1 MQISPWVTIHS
12 QTVNRSPINLSSA
25 TRLADWLERQRRWL
39 LLGLL
44 LLLHLGLMQG
54 VDSLLGRTM
63 LVAHIGLFIL
73 WQPFISAEHRLNYSH
88 FAGIIA
94 LVGAAIAWL
103 NWGTLAVGDVHRRHH
118 RRQGFFLRRALE
130 QALHLMALAYL
141 VMVLLIFILPQAL
154 PHSQPHQE
162 VFALLTRYGLPLLLL
177 GMAILPHE
185 GEQEQRAEVI
195 DLVYSI
201 FVFLMLAVL
210 VLGSLAF
217 MQVWQ
222 LGYVESL
229 LGALATNALL
239 LFLFSWTW
247 NPLAGFSGLGALFSR
262 YLLSIG
268 LPFENWMHAL
278 AAHSQR
284 ESNPEKFLAS
294 TCADLA
300 NLLPWV
306 VGGEWQANRKQG
318 EFGMREDKS
327 LSFNHG
333 PLRILLYVRHPIS
346 PSLIWHITLLVQIIG
361 EFYQAKFSARQLTQ
375 MAYLQAIHETG
386 ARITH
391 DVKNLI
397 QSLNMLCL
405 AAGREKQ
412 DEVVSPQFQ
421 SLLRRQLPVIAQR
434 LQQALDKLQKPVGDQ
449 SLPVKAQAWWNE
461 NRQRYAEQEIS
472 FEATGELEGLE
483 LPAEL
488 FTSVIENL
496 LQNALDKRR
505 SNPQLKITARLEM
518 TDHEKTGQA
527 ILTVC
532 DDGAPL
538 PASVT
543 EELFASPVQSENGYG
558 ISLYQAARHAEA
570 DGYRLELL
578 SNLPGRVCF
587 RLAPGPA

>member
-1 MQISPWVTIHS
+1 MNPGS
-12 QTVNRSPINLSSA
+12 INLSSA
-25 TRLADWLERQRRWL
+25 SHLADWLEHQRRWL

-54 VDSLLGRTM
+54 VDSALGRTL

-73 WQPFISAEHRLNYSH
+73 WQPFFNAEQRLNYSH
-88 FAGIIA
+88 FAGIFA
-94 LVGAAIAWL
+94 LVAAAIIWL
-103 NWGTLAVGDVHRRHH
+103 NWGTLAVWVMFIAGIIGGKV
-118 RRQGFFLRRALE
+118 FFFGARWSKAFY
-130 QALHLMALAYL
+130 LMALAYL

-154 PHSQPHQE
+154 PHPQSHQE

-177 GMAILPHE
+177 GMALLPKE
-185 GEQEQRAEVI
+185 GRQEQRAEVI

-217 MQVWQ
+217 MQVLQ

-229 LGALATNALL
+229 LGTLATNALL

-268 LPFENWMHAL
+268 LPFESWMHAL
-278 AAHSQR
+278 AEHSQR
-284 ESNPEKFLAS
+284 EQHPEKFLAS
-294 TCADLA
+294 TCAELV

-306 VGGEWQANRKQG
+306 VGGEWQVNRKQG
-318 EFGMREDKS
+318 EFGMREGQPLNFS
-327 LSFNHG
+327 HG
-333 PLRILLYVRHPIS
+333 PLHIVLYASHPLS
-346 PSLIWHITLLVQIIG
+346 PSLVWHITLLVQIIG
-361 EFYQAKFSARQLTQ
+361 EFYAAKFSSRQLTQ

-405 AAGREKQ
+405 AAGREKE
-412 DEVVSPQFQ
+412 DEVISPQFQ

-434 LQQALDKLQKPVGDQ
+434 LQQALDKLSKPVSDQ
-449 SLPVKAQAWWNE
+449 GLQAGALAWWNE
-461 NRQRYAEQEIS
+461 NRQRYAEQEIG
-472 FEATGELEGLE
+472 FETAGELEGVE

-488 FTSVIENL
+488 FTNAIENL

-505 SNPQLKITARLEM
+505 VNPQLKIAARLEIAE
-518 TDHEKTGQA
+518 HEKTAQA
-527 ILTVC
+527 MLTVC
-532 DDGAPL
+532 DDGAPV

-543 EELFASPVQSENGYG
+543 EELFASPVQSESGYG
-558 ISLYQAARHAEA
+558 ISLYQAARQAEA

-587 RLAPGPA
+587 RLMRNSTPS